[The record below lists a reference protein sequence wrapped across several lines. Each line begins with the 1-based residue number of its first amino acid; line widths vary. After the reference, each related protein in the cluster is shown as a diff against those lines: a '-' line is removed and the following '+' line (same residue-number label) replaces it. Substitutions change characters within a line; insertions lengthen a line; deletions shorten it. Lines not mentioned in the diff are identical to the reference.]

1 MFLMLTISAENLARD
16 DDIVWEFSLRT
27 FNLREQPNKRKR
39 MLKNNKVWKKQV
51 YICLPYVQDENQ
63 DMLMQ

>member
-1 MFLMLTISAENLARD
+1 MLLILTISAENLARD
-16 DDIVWEFSLRT
+16 DDIVWEFALRT
-27 FNLREQPNKRKR
+27 FNLREQPNKRER
-39 MLKNNKVWKKQV
+39 MLKNNKVWKKLV

>member
-1 MFLMLTISAENLARD
+1 
-16 DDIVWEFSLRT
+16 
-27 FNLREQPNKRKR
+27 
-39 MLKNNKVWKKQV
+39 MLKNNKVWKKLV

>member
-1 MFLMLTISAENLARD
+1 MLLMLTISAENLARD
-16 DDIVWEFSLRT
+16 DDIVWEFALRT
-27 FNLREQPNKRKR
+27 FNLREQPNKRER
-39 MLKNNKVWKKQV
+39 MLKNNKVWKKLV

>member
-16 DDIVWEFSLRT
+16 DDIVWEFALRT
-27 FNLREQPNKRKR
+27 FNLREQPNKRER
-39 MLKNNKVWKKQV
+39 RLKNNKVWKKLA